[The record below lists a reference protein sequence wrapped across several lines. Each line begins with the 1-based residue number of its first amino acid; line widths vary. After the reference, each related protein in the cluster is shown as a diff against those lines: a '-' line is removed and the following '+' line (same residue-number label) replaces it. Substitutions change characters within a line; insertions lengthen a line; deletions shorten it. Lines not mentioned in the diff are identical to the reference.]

1 MHGCRGSMWY
11 LSGTALEFMVG
22 LGLIRV
28 LHFSGGPEG
37 KFCLRVNTSLSSF
50 SGPASCQPFH
60 RLFPLLCPECYW
72 GLWEARQSPTWKGCG
87 QGLQSRGGW
96 GSFWT
101 TCSSSPSF
109 LISGM
114 SAHPAVREP
123 VSRADEREKTMF
135 SQRSRTNSPRSLA
148 SSSLQ
153 PACYVRPRA
162 AFRCSQPPRSPSL
175 SSPSFPGQAASLS

>member
-1 MHGCRGSMWY
+1 MPTGKHFPFLILWTSFLSTVPQTFSSSLPRMLLGALGSQAEPHVEGVWPRAPVKRG
-11 LSGTALEFMVG
+11 LV
-22 LGLIRV
+22 
-28 LHFSGGPEG
+28 
-37 KFCLRVNTSLSSF
+37 
-50 SGPASCQPFH
+50 
-60 RLFPLLCPECYW
+60 
-72 GLWEARQSPTWKGCG
+72 
-87 QGLQSRGGW
+87 
-96 GSFWT
+96 SFWT

-162 AFRCSQPPRSPSL
+162 AFRCSQLPRSPSL